1 MICLGQEFR
10 PGRMVCILKPS
21 DTEYPAVFG
30 EIQHVIIVED
40 LKYLA
45 AQCGG
50 IRVCLVAS
58 LNSSDETH
66 TTHTHTT
73 ITPATNGAT

>member
-45 AQCGG
+45 AQH
-50 IRVCLVAS
+50 IS
-58 LNSSDETH
+58 LT
-66 TTHTHTT
+66 TT
-73 ITPATNGAT
+73 ILHTKCAQLTLST